1 MSGFGGNEKFVFKK
15 KLLVELEL
23 DTGTLMN
30 GYLFLGQT
38 QRLSDLMNDD
48 RTYLPFEDMDGGI
61 TIFTKGMARR
71 VKPVE
76 KAQTAAAGDSA
87 DPYAL
92 GVTKMPTS
100 AAARSLSPQGAGN
113 APGQA
118 LNLGLSPELVKY
130 AHERMS
136 RINEAY
142 NKIRMARRKA
152 AAAQGATQAPAATAK
167 RRPNRRAPPALPIRR
182 AQRARLDRFPIPSR
196 LRRSALSV

>member
-48 RTYLPFEDMDGGI
+48 RTFLPFEDMDGAI
-61 TIFTKGMARR
+61 TIFTKEMARR

-76 KAQTAAAGDSA
+76 KAQAATAGDSA
-87 DPYAL
+87 DPYAML
-92 GVTKMPTS
+92 GVAKDATEVQLREAYHRKVQETHPDK
-100 AAARSLSPQGAGN
+100 LS
-113 APGQA
+113 
-118 LNLGLSPELVKY
+118 NLGLSPELVKY

-152 AAAQGATQAPAATAK
+152 AAQGAAQGAAGNGHAP
-167 RRPNRRAPPALPIRR
+167 
-182 AQRARLDRFPIPSR
+182 S
-196 LRRSALSV
+196 

>member
-1 MSGFGGNEKFVFKK
+1 MSGFGGNDKMVFKK

-23 DTGTLMN
+23 DTGTVLN

-48 RTYLPFEDMDGGI
+48 RTFLPFEDMDGGI

-76 KAQTAAAGDSA
+76 KVQTATAGDGA
-87 DPYAL
+87 DPYTLL
-92 GVTKMPTS
+92 GVPRDATEVQLREAYHRKVQETHPDK
-100 AAARSLSPQGAGN
+100 LS
-113 APGQA
+113 
-118 LNLGLSPELVKY
+118 NLGLSPDLVKF

-152 AAAQGATQAPAATAK
+152 AAQGAAQGAAGGNGHAA
-167 RRPNRRAPPALPIRR
+167 
-182 AQRARLDRFPIPSR
+182 S
-196 LRRSALSV
+196 

>member
-71 VKPVE
+71 VKPIE
-76 KAQTAAAGDSA
+76 KAQTAAAGDGA
-87 DPYAL
+87 DPFAML
-92 GVTKMPTS
+92 GVQKDATEVQLREAYHRKVQETHPDK
-100 AAARSLSPQGAGN
+100 LS
-113 APGQA
+113 
-118 LNLGLSPELVKY
+118 NLGLSPELVKF
-130 AHERMS
+130 AHERMA

-152 AAAQGATQAPAATAK
+152 AAGQGAAQAAAGGNGQAP
-167 RRPNRRAPPALPIRR
+167 
-182 AQRARLDRFPIPSR
+182 S
-196 LRRSALSV
+196 